1 MKLIVNGARGRMGR
15 MVVEAAAR
23 AGDEV
28 VALVDR
34 ADHPEA
40 GLDIAT
46 PWGARTLLS
55 DGAAAGVE
63 ADAAIDFSLPDVSV
77 AFARAVAGR
86 GIPIVCGT
94 TGVSDAHL
102 AALEDAA
109 AGAPIL
115 WTANTSIGVFCLHE
129 LCAMAQAMLGPSYDV
144 EIVEIHHRHKRDAPS
159 GTALSLSR
167 RLVGDRLHV
176 RASREGDC
184 GPRAADELG
193 VLAVR
198 GGEVVG
204 EHTVY
209 FFGDHD
215 RIELTHR
222 ATSRVIFAEG
232 AVALARRLIGRGP
245 GLLRV
250 EDVLRGPA

>member
-1 MKLIVNGARGRMGR
+1 MKLIVNGARGRMGL
-15 MVVEAAAR
+15 MIVEAAAR

-34 ADHPEA
+34 PGHPEA
-40 GLDIAT
+40 GRDIAT
-46 PWGARTLLS
+46 PWGPRTLLS
-55 DGAAAGVE
+55 DGAAVGVA
-63 ADAAIDFSLPDVSV
+63 ADAAIDFSSPEASV

-86 GIPIVCGT
+86 GIPVVCGT
-94 TGVSDAHL
+94 TGVTEVHL

-109 AGAPIL
+109 AGAPVL
-115 WTANTSIGVFCLHE
+115 WTANTSVGVFCLHE
-129 LCAMAQAMLGPSYDV
+129 LCATAQAMLGPSYDV

-167 RLVGDRLHV
+167 RLVGDRLQL
-176 RASREGDC
+176 RTAREGDC
-184 GPRAADELG
+184 GPRPADELG
-193 VLAVR
+193 VMSVR

-215 RIELTHR
+215 RIEITHR

-232 AVALARRLIGRGP
+232 AVALARRLIGRAP
-245 GLLRV
+245 GLWRV